1 MPRLEVFAATF
12 AAMLMAELGDKTQLI
27 GFALAAGGK
36 PFTAFLA
43 ASTGFIAANLL
54 TAPLGLLLR
63 GYFEPYLLKAAV
75 GTLFAAV
82 GLLTLLKKEEEERF
96 LGNCSFTKGFCLMFL
111 AELGDKTNLTAV
123 ASTASTGSLAEV
135 ALGIAAAGI
144 TLMAMATALG
154 SVIARRLPLALVRK
168 VVGLL
173 FIAIGIL
180 MLIIP

>member
-82 GLLTLLKKEEEERF
+82 GLLTLLKKEEERF

-123 ASTASTGSLAEV
+123 ALTASTGSLAEV

-154 SVIARRLPLALVRK
+154 SVIARRLPLALVRN